1 MRLLILSDLHREVWR
16 NHAPRIDVAASRP
29 DVVILAGDI
38 ATGTHGV
45 AWAESTFAGL
55 PVLYVHGNH
64 EAYGH
69 ALDTLQGE
77 LDAACQ
83 ETGHVHHLQMRE
95 LRIGGV
101 RFLGCTLWTDFAL
114 HGNRAADMIGAHQGM
129 NDYRRIRLALH
140 GYRKL
145 RPADTAR
152 LHALQRSWLEQH
164 LDEPFEGRTVVI
176 THMAPSARSVV
187 PPFVGDPLSAAFASH
202 LDPLVERADLWI
214 HGHTHTSLDYRIG
227 RCRVVCNPLGYL
239 TRGGVPENRRF
250 DPDWVIELET

>member
-16 NHAPRIDVAASRP
+16 DHAPRIDVAVRQP

-38 ATGTHGV
+38 DTGAKGV
-45 AWAESTFAGL
+45 AWANATFAGL

-83 ETGHVHHLQMRE
+83 ATGHVHHLQMRE
-95 LRIGGV
+95 HRLGGV

-114 HGNRAADMIGAHQGM
+114 YGDRFGAMVDAHQWM
-129 NDYRRIRLALH
+129 NDYRRIRLAAQ

-152 LHALQRSWLEQH
+152 VHARHRGWLEQR
-164 LDEPFEGRTVVI
+164 LSEPFDGRTVVI
-176 THMAPSARSVV
+176 THMAPSARSVIS
-187 PPFVGDPLSAAFASH
+187 PFVGDPLSAAFASN
-202 LDPLVERADLWI
+202 LDHLVERADLWI
-214 HGHTHTSLDYRIG
+214 HGHMHTSLDYRIG

-239 TRGGVPENRRF
+239 TRAGTPENRGF
-250 DPDWVIELET
+250 NPDLVIELEI